1 MADIVSRHR
10 HIHMRGL
17 GAASTSFRA
26 PGRGGSKAVPE
37 IQDRADHAARLKL
50 DLDIAVAEMKAYRAA
65 QGRAGLPPHRRG
77 MPITMEGRVNEQ
89 LLVGKGRAGRGLGA
103 FNVQRSVARDDG
115 GVEPRDLATFF
126 LNGNS
131 LKSLR
136 AALDKYGAWQKPEDD
151 DLTGNDDEEDDAKTT
166 ARRPAHFKLF
176 ETGAHI
182 RPTTL
187 RDLWTDRLN
196 PFPRTT
202 DKFLWEVWTRSTFE
216 ESFESAVSKIG
227 VASRGRPSEFVDTRV
242 RTLLATAAEIQEIVR
257 ASAAVLEL
265 RSASSL
271 MSDYFDMVPE
281 DRAATISTLADRLQG
296 PAANAPIVTILDT
309 GVMRAHPLLR
319 TALPSTRCH
328 AADDRWVPDDH
339 QGHGTKMAGIVQF
352 GDLDHL
358 QRDDSPI
365 AVATRLESVVVTAPD
380 GAPPLPARDA
390 IQRAVNIVETVKGPR
405 VFCLA
410 QTAEGEGEDGRP
422 TSSSAVL
429 DKLAFADGK
438 DTRLFV
444 AAVGNAPHSPSEPYQ
459 LADYVL
465 WNADFGV
472 QAPAQALN
480 ALSVGG
486 ASLKNLS
493 GGGAEVVAR
502 PGNLAPT
509 SRTAESWPANSR
521 VDKPDV
527 IPTKPDIVMEGGNF
541 VIDANHL
548 YCHPSPRHFVLTT
561 SSAGSG
567 KPLALVGETSAATAA
582 AAGLSGRLLASYPG
596 FRPETVRALLV
607 NSAEW
612 TPLMQSHFDDAVRSG
627 MGKLEARRL
636 LLSRFGWGI
645 PNEERL
651 FYSARNALTLVAE
664 DTLIPYT
671 EGASAPKLKEMKYF
685 RLPWPEDALRSLQ
698 STEIEMRVTLSYFID
713 PDPHAVA
720 RDRIENY
727 PSHRLR
733 FDLRRYG
740 ESHETT
746 QRRANELAEGG
757 ETSSGGV
764 DSGWILGF
772 GARQR
777 GTLHNDIWRGPA
789 YQLVERDG
797 ISVAPVRGW
806 WGDTAT
812 FDKMDLPVRFSL
824 IVSIRTPETMAGDLW
839 TEVSPKVPTHVRV
852 DVPAVAIEV

>member
-1 MADIVSRHR
+1 MADNISRRR
-10 HIHMRGL
+10 HIHVRGL
-17 GAASTSFRA
+17 GVASVNFRA
-26 PGRGGSKAVPE
+26 PGRGGSKPVPE
-37 IQDRADHAARLKL
+37 IPNRAEHAASLRV
-50 DLDIAVAEMKAYRAA
+50 DLDAAVAEMKAYRAA
-65 QGRAGLPPHRRG
+65 QGKAGLPYYRRG
-77 MPITMEGRVNEQ
+77 MPITMEGRIGEQ

-103 FNVQRSVARDDG
+103 FNVQRSVVSDG
-115 GVEPRDLATFF
+115 NATEPRDIATFF

-131 LKSLR
+131 LKSVR
-136 AALDKYGAWQKPEDD
+136 AALDKYGAWEKSEGDDLLVDD
-151 DLTGNDDEEDDAKTT
+151 DEDEEGTG
-166 ARRPAHFKLF
+166 RRPSHFKLF

-196 PFPRTT
+196 PFPRKTT
-202 DKFLWEVWTRSTFE
+202 KILWEVWTRSSFE
-216 ESFESAVSKIG
+216 ESFESAVSNLG
-227 VASRGRPSEFVDTRV
+227 VANRGRPSEFVDTRV

-265 RSASSL
+265 RSASSF
-271 MSDYFDMVPE
+271 MSDYFEMVPE
-281 DRAATISTLADRLQG
+281 DRAAAISALAARIQG
-296 PAANAPIVTILDT
+296 PAANAPLVTILDT

-319 TALPSTRCH
+319 VALPSTRCH
-328 AADDRWVPDDH
+328 AADDHWVADDH

-352 GDLDHL
+352 GDLAHVEM
-358 QRDDSPI
+358 DDSSI
-365 AVATRLESVVVTAPD
+365 SVATRLESVVVTAPD

-390 IQRAVNIVETVKGPR
+390 IQRAVSIVETVKGPR
-405 VFCLA
+405 VYCLA

-429 DKLAFADGK
+429 DKLAFGDGK

-465 WNADFGV
+465 WNAEFGI

-486 ASLKNLS
+486 ASLKDLPDVDV
-493 GGGAEVVAR
+493 ELVAQ
-502 PGNLAPT
+502 PGNLAPS
-509 SRTAESWPANSR
+509 SRTAQSWPPNSR
-521 VDKPDV
+521 ADRPDV

-541 VIDANHL
+541 VVDEDNL
-548 YCHPSPRHFVLTT
+548 YCHPSPQHFVLTT
-561 SSAGSG
+561 SSAGNG

-596 FRPETVRALLV
+596 FRPETLRALLV

-612 TPLMQSHFDDAVRSG
+612 TPLMESHFNDAVSGG
-627 MGKLEARRL
+627 MGRLEARRL
-636 LLSRFGWGI
+636 LLGRFGWGI

-651 FYSARNALTLVAE
+651 FYSARNALTLIAE
-664 DTLIPYT
+664 DTIIPYA

-685 RLPWPEDALRSLQ
+685 KLPWPSSVLRGLQ
-698 STEIEMRVTLSYFID
+698 STEVEMRVTLSYFVD
-713 PDPHAVA
+713 PDPHAVS

-740 ESHETT
+740 ESHATT

-757 ETSSGGV
+757 DASSSAV

-789 YQLVERDG
+789 YQLVDRDG

-812 FDKMDLPVRFSL
+812 FDKMDVPVRFSL
-824 IVSIRTPETMAGDLW
+824 IVSIRTPEEKAGDLW
-839 TEVSPKVPTHVRV
+839 TEVSSKVPTRIRIES
-852 DVPAVAIEV
+852 PAVAIET